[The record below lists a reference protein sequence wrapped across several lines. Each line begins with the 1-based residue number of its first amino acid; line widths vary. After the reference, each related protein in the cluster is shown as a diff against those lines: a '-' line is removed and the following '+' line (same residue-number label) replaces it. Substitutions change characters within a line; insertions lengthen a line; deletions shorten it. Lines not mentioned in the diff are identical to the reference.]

1 MERTFYKTA
10 DGNLFY
16 TRNTAELHAKTLE
29 DRKIEEVIEE
39 VIEGKVVEL
48 QASKGLEPGDED
60 VELSTLSNNDLKAI
74 ATDMGLTLK
83 SRTTK
88 AELIELIQ
96 SAGAETEDDEDSAND
111 EGSAEGNQDDEG
123 AGAAS
128 DEEE

>member
-1 MERTFYKTA
+1 MEKTFYKTS

-29 DRKIEEVIEE
+29 DRKIEE

-74 ATDMGLTLK
+74 ATDMGLTFK
-83 SRTTK
+83 SRATK

-111 EGSAEGNQDDEG
+111 EGSAEGDQDDEG

>member
-1 MERTFYKTA
+1 MQKTFYKTS

-29 DRKIEEVIEE
+29 DRKVEEVIED
-39 VIEGKVVEL
+39 KVVEL

-60 VELSTLSNNDLKAI
+60 VELSKLSNDDLKAI
-74 ATDMGLTLK
+74 ATDMGLTFK
-83 SRTTK
+83 SRATK

>member
-1 MERTFYKTA
+1 MEKTFYKTS

-29 DRKIEEVIEE
+29 DRKVEE

-48 QASKGLEPGDED
+48 QASKGLEPSDED

-74 ATDMGLTLK
+74 ATDMGLTFK

-111 EGSAEGNQDDEG
+111 EGSAEGDQDDEG

>member
-1 MERTFYKTA
+1 MERTFYKTS

-29 DRKIEEVIEE
+29 DRKIEE

-74 ATDMGLTLK
+74 ATDMGLTFK

>member
-1 MERTFYKTA
+1 MQKTFYKTS

-29 DRKIEEVIEE
+29 DRKIEE

-60 VELSTLSNNDLKAI
+60 VELSTLSNDDLKAI
-74 ATDMGLTLK
+74 ATDMGLTFK

-96 SAGAETEDDEDSAND
+96 SAGAETEDDEDSANN
-111 EGSAEGNQDDEG
+111 EGLAEGEQDDEG

-128 DEEE
+128 DEEK

>member
-1 MERTFYKTA
+1 MEKTFYKTS

-29 DRKIEEVIEE
+29 DRKIEE

-60 VELSTLSNNDLKAI
+60 VELSTLSNGDLKAI
-74 ATDMGLTLK
+74 ATDMGLTFK
-83 SRTTK
+83 SRATK

-96 SAGAETEDDEDSAND
+96 SAGAETEDDEDSA
-111 EGSAEGNQDDEG
+111 EGDQDDEG
-123 AGAAS
+123 ADAAS